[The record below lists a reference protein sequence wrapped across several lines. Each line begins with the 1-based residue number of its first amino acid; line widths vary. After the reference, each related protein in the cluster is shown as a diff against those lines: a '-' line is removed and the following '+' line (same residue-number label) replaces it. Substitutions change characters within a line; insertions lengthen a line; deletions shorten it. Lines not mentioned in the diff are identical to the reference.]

1 MGRRNSNE
9 PKTGQQQPV
18 FGSFKQRAHDE
29 QRRLKNYFEI
39 LRAMICPD
47 FPLLYSAQ
55 LDGQADEREQLA
67 LQKHLRDCADC
78 RRQAAELRSLR
89 SGLQALEVP
98 KPPMSH
104 KAKIDLT
111 SQIQAALRVEA
122 RAHEKVKRSRAELID
137 LWRTRLFSQGI
148 GTVVS
153 TALFVI
159 TLAGVMQPA
168 YRTLALAEALREV
181 LVGEEVAPPPATDTG
196 IQFRMAIFQPQP
208 PPVFTPSGELLNL
221 GASLSENDELIVTLK
236 VRKDGRASINE
247 MITPNDPA
255 TLTRFSTAITQQAS
269 FQPTPRKQ
277 VTNPQA
283 VVILSKIDI
292 KANISG

>member
-1 MGRRNSNE
+1 M
-9 PKTGQQQPV
+9 
-18 FGSFKQRAHDE
+18 
-29 QRRLKNYFEI
+29 
-39 LRAMICPD
+39 
-47 FPLLYSAQ
+47 LYSAQ
-55 LDGQADEREQLA
+55 LDGQADEREQVA
-67 LQKHLRDCADC
+67 LQKHLRECADC
-78 RRQAAELRSLR
+78 RRQAAEMRSLR

-98 KPPMSH
+98 KPPMTN

-122 RAHEKVKRSRAELID
+122 RAHEKIKRSRAELID

-148 GTVVS
+148 GALVS
-153 TALFVI
+153 SVMFIT

-181 LVGEEVAPPPATDTG
+181 LVGEEVVPPPATDTG

-221 GASLSENDELIVTLK
+221 GASLSENDEVIVTLK

-277 VTNPQA
+277 VTSPEA
-283 VVILSKIDI
+283 VLILSKIDI
-292 KANISG
+292 KASISG